1 MCGALWHANE
11 VWFFR
16 MHTSRP
22 PPGHRVKL
30 VRPKPDRQDHLLWPC
45 LGLWHSNLQEHIIIN
60 LWSLLSRGGR
70 AFARWIDEKRGSE
83 IILIYT
89 QSQNTVPK
97 ESHGSKQ
104 TLEAI
109 SVLFTSQLS
118 QAKLLDAYNSLEYC
132 DQIFYCKYVHVQ
144 FHCCF
149 NIGSIKAALQSTV
162 AHWKC
167 NCRYFYWANL

>member
-1 MCGALWHANE
+1 
-11 VWFFR
+11 

-22 PPGHRVKL
+22 PPGHSVKL
-30 VRPKPDRQDHLLWPC
+30 VRPKPDRQDHLLRPC

-60 LWSLLSRGGR
+60 LWSLLLRGGR

-118 QAKLLDAYNSLEYC
+118 QAKLLDAYNNLEYC
-132 DQIFYCKYVHVQ
+132 DQIFENPKFFSIVSMCMCNFTAV
-144 FHCCF
+144 